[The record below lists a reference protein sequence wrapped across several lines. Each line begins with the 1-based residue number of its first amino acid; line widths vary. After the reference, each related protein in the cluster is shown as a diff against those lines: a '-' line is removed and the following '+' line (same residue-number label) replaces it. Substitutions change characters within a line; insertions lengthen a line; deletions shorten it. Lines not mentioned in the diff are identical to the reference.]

1 MQLKGTITIV
11 SYAIVLS
18 VVLAGAGACGRTPQV
33 TIEGE
38 EARLSPM
45 FLGVCSVYMGIRN
58 SGGGSDNLL
67 KAEVDIPG
75 TITELHGT
83 KDGKM
88 VTEEKIPVP
97 AKSRVQLRPGG
108 PHIMVFKLP
117 RDTRVGSGFTLRLF
131 FEQSGEKKV
140 TVYIGR

>member
-1 MQLKGTITIV
+1 
-11 SYAIVLS
+11 
-18 VVLAGAGACGRTPQV
+18 
-33 TIEGE
+33 
-38 EARLSPM
+38 
-45 FLGVCSVYMGIRN
+45 MGIRN
-58 SGGGSDNLL
+58 SGSGSDNLL
-67 KAEVDIPG
+67 RAEVDIPG

-97 AKSRVQLRPGG
+97 AGRGVQLRPGG
-108 PHIMVFKLP
+108 PHIMVFRLP
-117 RDTRVGSGFTLRLF
+117 RDVRVGSEFTLRLF